1 MRSPRIIM
9 KYTLRNFFQNQ
20 LTEHELV
27 IKKVKENL
35 EDNFLDIVQ
44 ICYKSIKNKNKLIFL
59 VMEVVLLTRSICP
72 QN

>member
-1 MRSPRIIM
+1 M